1 MNPLKQQ
8 FSEIV
13 QRQLADN
20 DPPFVRTTLDRLK
33 GLGYSEE
40 MATHLISVCV
50 AQEVYAVISENAPFN
65 IERYQKMLDQLPD
78 LPPDS

>member
-20 DPPFVRTTLDRLK
+20 DPPFVRTTLNRLK
-33 GLGYSEE
+33 ELGYAEE
-40 MATHLISVCV
+40 VATELIAACA
-50 AQEVYAVISENAPFN
+50 AQEMYAVIFDNAPFN
-65 IERYQKMLDQLPD
+65 VKRYQKMLEQLPD

>member
-20 DPPFVRTTLDRLK
+20 DPPFVRTTLDRLIQ
-33 GLGYSEE
+33 LGFAEE
-40 MATHLISVCV
+40 MATQMIAACA
-50 AQEVYAVISENAPFN
+50 AQEMYAVILDNADFN
-65 IERYQKMLDQLPD
+65 LERYQKMLDQLPD
-78 LPPDS
+78 LPADS